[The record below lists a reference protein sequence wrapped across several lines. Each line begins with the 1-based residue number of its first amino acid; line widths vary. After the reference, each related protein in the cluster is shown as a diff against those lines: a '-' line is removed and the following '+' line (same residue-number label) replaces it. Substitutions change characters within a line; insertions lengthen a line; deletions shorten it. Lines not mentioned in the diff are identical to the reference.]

1 MRRATSGLRADV
13 QVHLPD
19 ELTRVVRSGAQM
31 TAWDLEAL
39 GLGTASVMVVALT
52 VWAIASGVA
61 ALRMRPRR

>member
-1 MRRATSGLRADV
+1 
-13 QVHLPD
+13 
-19 ELTRVVRSGAQM
+19 M

-39 GLGTASVMVVALT
+39 GLGTASVMVVALA